1 VHGFLQMS
9 ARLGPAREAIAMF
22 AAEIRKRLNRE

>member
-9 ARLGPAREAIAMF
+9 SRLGPARDAIAMLG
-22 AAEIRKRLNRE
+22 AEIRKKLDRE